1 MAIILNVICEKN
13 SRELVFLFISRISQA
28 TVGKSF
34 ECSFKKKYCSQRFLP
49 ALYTKIIDVRNSTYV
64 SILLY
69 KCSK

>member
-34 ECSFKKKYCSQRFLP
+34 ECSFKKIYCSQRFLP
-49 ALYTKIIDVRNSTYV
+49 ALYTKIIDVV
-64 SILLY
+64 LVVMAVVLAEKHVI
-69 KCSK
+69 